1 MSLDS
6 RGINRRGMQALT
18 ANEHF
23 FVKAGEEMATGT
35 AVWIN
40 PADGLAYKAD
50 NTNDRICHG
59 FVGTSSIEPSGEAVS
74 DNHDAVIRVGDGFDL
89 KHYVLFSTD
98 PFAVADLQKLVYLD
112 DATNMITL
120 TEPTT
125 STDIKQVIGRVAT
138 RSLLILFVDMALT
151 HEIIA

>member
-1 MSLDS
+1 MSLAS
-6 RGINRRGMQALT
+6 RGLNRRGMQALT

-23 FVKAGEEMATGT
+23 FVKAGEDMPIGT

-59 FVGTSSIEPSGEAVS
+59 FVGTSSIEDSGVAVQ
-74 DNHDAVIRVGDGFDL
+74 DNHDAIIREGDGFDL
-89 KHYVLFSTD
+89 KHYLIFSVD
-98 PFAVADLQKLVYLD
+98 PFAVADVQKLIYLD
-112 DATNMITL
+112 NATNMITL

-125 STDIKQVIGRVAT
+125 STDIKQVIGRVAS
-138 RSLLILFVDMALT
+138 RSLIILFVDLALT